1 MRYYIPDGV
10 VNNSKI
16 DGLGTVEQRPQTI
29 DSTNVLTQ
37 QSLKNILIDI
47 LHKHTAYD
55 CLPVNSSI
63 NSVDKT
69 ISLYDAINIL
79 IHKDLE

>member
-1 MRYYIPDGV
+1 MNEVLYSVWV

-16 DGLGTVEQRPQTI
+16 DGLGTECEKFETV
-29 DSTNVLTQ
+29 DSTPIVTQ
-37 QSLKNILIDI
+37 QSLKNILVDI

-55 CLPVNSSI
+55 CLPINSSI
-63 NSVDKT
+63 NSVDKC

-79 IHKDLE
+79 IHKDL